1 MKKILPFLL
10 CLISLGFSY
19 AQTTFQGRV
28 TDSLDNP
35 VPLANVYLQPAQ
47 KQVVVAYA
55 ITDNNGHYAF
65 TYAKPGAYTLNIS
78 ALGYKTQVFPVQ
90 IDSLNPEKSIVV
102 NTVMQTQKTELAE
115 VIVNANLPVVVKKDT
130 ISFKAD
136 AYANGTERTAEEL
149 LKKIPGLEVN
159 SQGQISV
166 NGKSIE
172 KVMVDGDDLFEKGY
186 SLLTKNLNA
195 GVIDRVEVYEHYSDN
210 PLLKGV
216 EDSDNVALNLTL
228 KEDKKQQLFGNANAG
243 IATDEFY
250 EHRLNLISFQKK
262 SKHYFFGNANNTGYD
277 PAGDLSGISGNTF
290 TSGRRPADGHEAP
303 NVMNLSAGRP
313 NLKNSYINFNNA
325 EMATLSSIFT
335 LNEKTKLQ
343 TLGFFS
349 GDENDFFRD
358 QQFEFFGP
366 GDPFVNTEDYK
377 LRKKT
382 KNGFFKADLTSNLSK
397 NKLFEYSGNIRLGNQ
412 NTKTSL
418 LFNNEPINE
427 KLTSNPLSV
436 DQYLSYTIKQK
447 TNKAFIAQAHYKYDE
462 KPINYA
468 ADTFLLGA
476 LFDKQDFKATA
487 QQSLAISQIA
497 TAELRWITDKQK
509 SNWEWAAGFK
519 HISDR
524 LGNNI
529 FLGEEEDLQE
539 FPFGNELNFQQ
550 QNIFLSGR
558 YRQSFGRLK
567 TSVKGNLHQLFTKQ
581 DDQNGVSRK
590 NPLYWSGNFDAEYK
604 FSNISILMATYSFN
618 QNNAQ
623 LLQVADGFYLT
634 DYRSLNRGFG
644 NFQQLQNQF
653 LFVNYAY
660 GGYLNGFTFNTS
672 FIYSREADYFS
683 SKVLFDPNFTVS
695 ETALLSNRESY
706 SFNFQSD
713 YYIKSISNNLKSK
726 FGYTQSR
733 FQNFVN
739 QSGLRDIESQN
750 LNFGFEMRSAF
761 LGFFN
766 YHFGSEWQYSE
777 IEFDGKNTRTDNLSF
792 LDLYLNLNKSLTIK
806 MANDRYFFGNI
817 DGNSDF
823 YFSEVSAL
831 YKPQKNNWDFELKAH
846 NIFNTNNLQNSNISD
861 SSTSTTDFRLLSR
874 YLIFKIGFRF

>member
-1 MKKILPFLL
+1 MIKYLFLL
-10 CLISLGFSY
+10 ILFSSFGFAN
-19 AQTTFQGRV
+19 AQTTFQGTV
-28 TDSLDNP
+28 TDSLGNP

-55 ITDNNGHYAF
+55 ITDNDGRYSF
-65 TYAKPGAYTLNIS
+65 SYKKPGTYSLNIS
-78 ALGYKTQVFPVQ
+78 ALGFKTQVFPAQ
-90 IDSLNPEKSIVV
+90 IDSLNPEKKIEVSAVL
-102 NTVMQTQKTELAE
+102 QAEKTELEE

-136 AYANGTERTAEEL
+136 AYADGTERSAEEL
-149 LKKIPGLEVN
+149 LKKIPGLQVN
-159 SQGQISV
+159 DQGQISV

-216 EDSDNVALNLTL
+216 EDSDKVALNLTL
-228 KEDKKQQLFGNANAG
+228 KEDKKELLFGNANAG
-243 IATDEFY
+243 IATDGFY

-290 TSGRRPADGHEAP
+290 VSGRRPADGHDAP
-303 NVMNLSAGRP
+303 DLMNLSAGRP

-325 EMATLSSIFT
+325 EMATLSSIFS
-335 LNEKTKLQ
+335 LSEKTKLQ

-349 GDENDFFRD
+349 GDENDFFRN
-358 QQFEFFGP
+358 QQFDFFGP
-366 GDPFVNTEDYK
+366 GEPFVNTENYR

-382 KNGFFKADLTSNLSK
+382 KNGFFKADLTTDFSK
-397 NKLFEYSGNIRLGNQ
+397 KARLEYSGNIRVGNQ
-412 NTKTSL
+412 NTQTNL
-418 LFNNEPINE
+418 LFNEQPINE

-436 DQYLSYTIKQK
+436 DQYLSYTLKQK
-447 TNKAFIAQAHYKYDE
+447 QNKALIAEAHYKYDE

-468 ADTFLLGA
+468 ADTFLLGK
-476 LFDKQDFKATA
+476 LFDN
-487 QQSLAISQIA
+487 QSFNSTSQKVLVINQIA
-497 TAELRWITDKQK
+497 AAELRWITDKQK
-509 SNWEWAAGFK
+509 SNWEWKLGFK

-524 LGNNI
+524 LGNRI
-529 FLGEEEDLQE
+529 FLGEENDLQE
-539 FPFGNELNFQQ
+539 FPFGNSLTFEQQ
-550 QNIFLSGR
+550 DIFVSGR
-558 YRQSFGRLK
+558 YRQNFGKLK
-567 TSVKGNLHQLFTKQ
+567 TSLKGEFHQLFTKQ
-581 DDQNGVSRK
+581 DDPNGVNKK
-590 NPLYWSGNFDAEYK
+590 NPLFWSGYFDAEYK
-604 FSNISILMATYSFN
+604 FSNISTLMATYSFN

-653 LFVNYAY
+653 LFVNYTY
-660 GGYLNGFTFNTS
+660 GGYLNGLTFNTS

-683 SKVLFDPNFTVS
+683 SRVLFDPDFTVS
-695 ETALLSNRESY
+695 EAALLDNRESY
-706 SFNFQSD
+706 SLNFQSD
-713 YYIKSISNNLKSK
+713 YYIKSLSNNLKSK

-733 FQNFVN
+733 FQNFIN
-739 QSGLRDIESQN
+739 QSGLRNIESQN
-750 LNFGFEMRSAF
+750 INFGFEIRSAF

-777 IEFDGKNTRTDNLSF
+777 IEFDGKITRTDNLSF
-792 LDLYLNLNKSLTIK
+792 LDLYFNLSKSFTFK

-817 DGNSDF
+817 DGDSNF
-823 YFSEVSAL
+823 YFSELSAL
-831 YKPQKNNWDFELKAH
+831 FRPQKSNWDFELKAH